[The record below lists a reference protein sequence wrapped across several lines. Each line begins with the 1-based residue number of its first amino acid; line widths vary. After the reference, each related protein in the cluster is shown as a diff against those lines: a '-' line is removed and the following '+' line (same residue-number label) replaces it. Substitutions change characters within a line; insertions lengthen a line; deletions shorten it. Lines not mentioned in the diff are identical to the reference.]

1 MTGIKINEKVDYSV
15 KDLLLK
21 SKFDSIYRIM
31 EDSFPS
37 SEMRTYDGQKSLLN
51 NDFYHINV
59 QTDDKDAVMG
69 FLAYWD
75 LSNCVFIEH
84 LAVDENSRGK
94 GIGGKLVDQIFK
106 ESKKAIF
113 FEVEPPVDEISRRRV
128 KFYEKKGAHLNGFYY
143 EQPALR
149 ENEKA
154 QHLMIMSYPN
164 PIDGDS
170 FNKYKE
176 EIYKHVYNV
185 IQE

>member
-1 MTGIKINEKVDYSV
+1 MTIIKINEQVDYIV

-37 SEMRTYDGQKSLLN
+37 SEMRTYDGQKLLLN

-59 QTDDKDAVMG
+59 QTDDNGAVIG

-75 LSNCVFIEH
+75 LSNCIFIEH
-84 LAVDENSRGK
+84 LAVDKKSRGK

-106 ESKKAIF
+106 ESKKDIF
-113 FEVEPPVDEISRRRV
+113 FEVEPPVDEISHRRV
-128 KFYEKKGAHLNGFYY
+128 KFYQKKGAHLNEFYY

-149 ENEKA
+149 ETERA
-154 QHLMIMSYPN
+154 QRLMIMSYPN

-170 FNKYKE
+170 FKKYKE
-176 EIYKHVYNV
+176 EIYEHVYN
-185 IQE
+185 IRPQ